1 MFGSPCCQLSL
12 MKIAMISAFPSGL
25 HLLVYN
31 GYSFLLTTR
40 TQVSQCLYPIIS
52 NLDNTGELSDP
63 FVQAST
69 QFTHITSLLIH
80 PHPETPLHFPPHT
93 IPLGHP
99 GAPAPSI
106 QYRASNLDWG
116 FVSDMILYIFQCHSP
131 KSSHPLPLPQSP
143 KDYSTHQCLFCCLI
157 YRVIVT
163 IFLNSIYMLSI
174 SPKTDLTF
182 NAFQLNTGVQWLQ
195 NAEKKLH
202 LNQNFIPY

>member
-40 TQVSQCLYPIIS
+40 TQVSQCLYPVIS

-80 PHPETPLHFPPHT
+80 EGSLRGNGHFQFYSLPFYPVWRK
-93 IPLGHP
+93 I
-99 GAPAPSI
+99 
-106 QYRASNLDWG
+106 Y
-116 FVSDMILYIFQCHSP
+116 F
-131 KSSHPLPLPQSP
+131 LPLFS
-143 KDYSTHQCLFCCLI
+143 SLG
-157 YRVIVT
+157 
-163 IFLNSIYMLSI
+163 FLNNSVVKESACNAGNPGSIPESGRFAGEGI
-174 SPKTDLTF
+174 SYPLQYSW
-182 NAFQLNTGVQWLQ
+182 ASLVAQLVKNPPAMWETW
-195 NAEKKLH
+195 
-202 LNQNFIPY
+202 I